1 MINLADITI
10 PIAFIAGIVSF
21 LSPCILPL
29 VPAYMSYLAGASVVD
44 ANKKDRPSRGKIFL
58 NSVFFVLGF
67 VIVFSILGILL
78 ASVLSSIALDAR
90 VYLTWIGGAIIIFFG
105 LYLTGLLKIPFL
117 NKARQFKPKK
127 FRSSYLT
134 SFTFGVAFAAGW
146 TPCIGAILG
155 GILTLAIV
163 NPASALNLMLAYAA
177 GLGVPF
183 LIAGAFISQF
193 SSFISRFSRFMTY
206 FTKIMGVVL
215 VILGILVI
223 TGYISQASL
232 FLPPELAALEAFLV
246 E

>member
-1 MINLADITI
+1 MADITI
-10 PIAFIAGIVSF
+10 PIAFVAGIVSF

-29 VPAYMSYLAGASVVD
+29 VPAYMSYLAGASVAD
-44 ANKKDRPSRGKIFL
+44 TNAKNRPSRGKVFM
-58 NSVFFVLGF
+58 NSVFFVIGF

-78 ASVLSSIALDAR
+78 ASVLSSVAIDAR
-90 VYLTWIGGAIIIFFG
+90 VYLQWIGGAIIIFFG

-117 NKARQFKPKK
+117 NKTRTFRPRKFK
-127 FRSSYLT
+127 SSYLT

-193 SSFISRFSRFMTY
+193 STFIAKYARFMAY
-206 FTKIMGVVL
+206 FSKAMGVVL
-215 VILGILVI
+215 IVLGILVI
-223 TGYISQASL
+223 TGYLAQVSL
-232 FLPPELAALEAFLV
+232 ILPPGLV
-246 E
+246 ELETMLLE